1 MRFDKTRVDVM
12 RKYVGVKKK
21 EEREISWEWLH
32 NKREKKE
39 YLTGVEKRGLT
50 MGPNKRTHAMQINLE
65 IGQKILSPTIS
76 LFFLTLYLSVC
87 SLIYSFSLLRL
98 FILPHFSPCH
108 PLSLSSSLLS
118 TLSLSLRFFHILSIS
133 LLSFNLLYLDDI
145 FPGCKYELHVFCWW
159 RFPSRSLQQTQRAR
173 AWDAGNDLLDS
184 PWCDDGRVMIFGEGR
199 REIQSHSDEV

>member
-39 YLTGVEKRGLT
+39 YLRGVEKRRLT

-118 TLSLSLRFFHILSIS
+118 TLSLSVILSYP
-133 LLSFNLLYLDDI
+133 LNLTPLFQSI
-145 FPGCKYELHVFCWW
+145 
-159 RFPSRSLQQTQRAR
+159 
-173 AWDAGNDLLDS
+173 
-184 PWCDDGRVMIFGEGR
+184 IFGR
-199 REIQSHSDEV
+199 YFSRL